1 MDFED
6 ISSNEHAVATSSK
19 TVVLDLG
26 AALELRPERGA
37 VLCVL
42 FPMGCVHLRINDHQ
56 QVLFLEM
63 LHTCLYAFQQI
74 FSTWQL

>member
-1 MDFED
+1 MDFKD
-6 ISSNEHAVATSSK
+6 IPSNERAAATLFK

-42 FPMGCVHLRINDHQ
+42 FLMGCVDLRINDHQ

-63 LHTCLYAFQQI
+63 LHTCLYAFQQL